1 MNRHQPQLGKRS
13 SYGDILFVED
23 KSSKNMKKLK
33 TVNWNNLNAQIEV
46 IFILIKVLGG
56 KNLFLHLFFRKIIS
70 LRQGP
75 SVTLTISQDVRF
87 TQT

>member
-1 MNRHQPQLGKRS
+1 
-13 SYGDILFVED
+13 
-23 KSSKNMKKLK
+23 MKKLK
-33 TVNWNNLNAQIEV
+33 TINWNNLNAQVEV

-75 SVTLTISQDVRF
+75 SVTLTI
-87 TQT
+87 